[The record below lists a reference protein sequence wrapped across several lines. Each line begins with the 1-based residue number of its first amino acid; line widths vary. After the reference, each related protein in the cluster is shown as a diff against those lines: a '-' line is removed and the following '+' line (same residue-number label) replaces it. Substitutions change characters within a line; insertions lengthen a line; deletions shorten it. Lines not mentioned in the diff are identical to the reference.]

1 MSERIT
7 LFDRMIAKSPAIV
20 LLASVAVLGTALASQ
35 FLGRLRP
42 CDLCIYQRWPYVAT
56 IVLGA
61 AALFLP
67 AISVRRALLAL
78 CGAAF
83 LVGAGIAAYHVAVEQ
98 HWVQGPATCTGGGPA
113 LTIEDLRRQ
122 LMATPIVRCDE
133 IAWSWLGIS
142 MAGYNFIASV
152 LLAGFALVA
161 AVRLPR
167 AP

>member
-1 MSERIT
+1 MGEQNSLT
-7 LFDRMIAKSPAIV
+7 DQLIARSPALV
-20 LLASVAVLGTALASQ
+20 LLVSAAVLGTALASQ
-35 FLGRLRP
+35 FLGGLRP
-42 CDLCIYQRWPYVAT
+42 CHLCIYERWPYVAT

-67 AISVRRALLAL
+67 GISARRVLLAL
-78 CGAAF
+78 CGAVF
-83 LVGAGIAAYHVAVEQ
+83 LFGAGLAAYHVAVEQ
-98 HWVQGPATCTGGGPA
+98 HWVQGPVTCTGGGPA
-113 LTIEDLRRQ
+113 TTIEDLRRQ

-167 AP
+167 VA